1 MRFAAFLLGF
11 LLLLGVA
18 ATAQSPAQGS
28 SPAASIQASAEPP
41 VTHYSLPPDKLA
53 KAKTL
58 YTTQVVLLIV
68 ETIYGFLVLLFLL
81 RTRVG
86 ETFRNWAESVS
97 RFRFVQAFIF
107 VPPLLLVIA
116 AANLPFD
123 IYQHHMY
130 LAYGIAVQGW
140 GSWFWDWTK
149 GQLVQFIIFSP
160 VVWILYLIIR
170 RSPRRWWLYFWFAS
184 IPIVLFV
191 VFITPVILD
200 PIFNKFEPLDKTN
213 PALVE
218 AIQTVTK
225 RGGLDIPRE
234 RMFEMK
240 ASEKVTDYN
249 AYVTGIGASKRVVV
263 WDNTE
268 HDMTTPEILFVF
280 GHEMGHYVLNHIWK
294 GILFLSVM
302 QFVGFYLVY
311 RISNAAL
318 ARWKDRLAIR
328 DLADWA
334 SLPLLLLIVTAL
346 AFLSTPISSTFS
358 RHLEH
363 QADIYGLEVVH
374 GLVPESSQTAAVA
387 FQKLGEKSLD
397 YPYPNPFLV
406 FWAYNHPSIP
416 ERLLFSLSYHP
427 WDKGR
432 PPKYVK

>member
-123 IYQHHMY
+123 VYQHHMY

-200 PIFNKFEPLDKTN
+200 PIFIFVLGLGIHG
-213 PALVE
+213 A
-218 AIQTVTK
+218 AIASVIA
-225 RGGLDIPRE
+225 RG
-234 RMFEMK
+234 
-240 ASEKVTDYN
+240 S
-249 AYVTGIGASKRVVV
+249 
-263 WDNTE
+263 
-268 HDMTTPEILFVF
+268 
-280 GHEMGHYVLNHIWK
+280 
-294 GILFLSVM
+294 
-302 QFVGFYLVY
+302 
-311 RISNAAL
+311 
-318 ARWKDRLAIR
+318 
-328 DLADWA
+328 
-334 SLPLLLLIVTAL
+334 
-346 AFLSTPISSTFS
+346 
-358 RHLEH
+358 
-363 QADIYGLEVVH
+363 
-374 GLVPESSQTAAVA
+374 
-387 FQKLGEKSLD
+387 
-397 YPYPNPFLV
+397 
-406 FWAYNHPSIP
+406 
-416 ERLLFSLSYHP
+416 
-427 WDKGR
+427 
-432 PPKYVK
+432 